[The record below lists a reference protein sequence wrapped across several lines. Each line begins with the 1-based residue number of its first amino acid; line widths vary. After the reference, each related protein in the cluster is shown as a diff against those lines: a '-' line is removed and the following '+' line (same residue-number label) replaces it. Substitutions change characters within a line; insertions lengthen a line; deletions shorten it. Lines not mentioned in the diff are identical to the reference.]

1 LRLTIDDYSKQFKM
15 SKEMIKSRLR
25 AKKIDY
31 EIEDGITYIV
41 VMDNERKKDGLEKIE
56 NKQVVSQTT
65 PLKPRTTVATVLS
78 LYQKENQQ
86 LKEKIIQLEQKIDK
100 LIDDKEQMLR
110 FERDKIEELY
120 NHKDEQ
126 LKTILELINQK
137 LILEQPTQMI
147 HEIEEEN
154 VTKLSK
160 PNELIELKTY
170 LKGLDIKSN
179 VKKVIKKRF
188 LSVCNNDVRIIQQN
202 GKLYLDFSKYDY
214 SDLFSY

>member
-1 LRLTIDDYSKQFKM
+1 
-15 SKEMIKSRLR
+15 
-25 AKKIDY
+25 
-31 EIEDGITYIV
+31 
-41 VMDNERKKDGLEKIE
+41 
-56 NKQVVSQTT
+56 
-65 PLKPRTTVATVLS
+65 
-78 LYQKENQQ
+78 
-86 LKEKIIQLEQKIDK
+86 
-100 LIDDKEQMLR
+100 MLR

-137 LILEQPTQMI
+137 LTLEQPTQMI

-170 LKGLDIKSN
+170 LKSLDIKSN

-214 SDLFSY
+214 SDLFAY